1 MTLNARI
8 ISCIQLAYR
17 LRYAFPE
24 ERHSTLRL
32 MLFRISAK
40 RYKKRYKSVK
50 CSSVSDLSAFAEQE
64 ISKDGTVLASQ
75 YPFWKGFLVEKG
87 RSLKCS
93 S

>member
-8 ISCIQLAYR
+8 ISRIQLAYR

-32 MLFRISAK
+32 MLLRISA
-40 RYKKRYKSVK
+40 KRYKSVK